1 MTKSIELFIR
11 IRAYWLKLMHLTMD
25 EEKSLNGENG
35 ETIASAYKILLAI
48 GIATEA
54 EKLVPIKWAH
64 ISGVNYNTIGDAG
77 VEFLEKFSRDSKV
90 AVKTTLNPMGFDRN
104 KPANLPENFTKQ
116 QMRIVR
122 SYEKMGTAP
131 SFTCIPYEI
140 FDIPERG
147 SAVSFAESNA
157 TLYSNSVLGL
167 LTNKESSLSAIAS
180 SVTGKAPY
188 SDLRIEEFR
197 HPKVTVKPTVKLIT
211 EVDYGLLGYFAGKMI
226 KHSCIAFDG
235 IREKADVINIKSLSA
250 AIGTSGTCGMFTSEE
265 NTNEVI
271 SYGREEV
278 NTIKDEIDTAE
289 DGNIIVLGSPQL
301 GANDLNFLA
310 TLVENKKFLKRCMI
324 FCPRA
329 VYNQAANT
337 GLISRIEKAGA
348 EFICDSCTCL
358 TPLITRDDFDSVI
371 TNSIKGAYYLN
382 HSNKTGVA
390 LKDMKSIVKEYAD

>member
-1 MTKSIELFIR
+1 
-11 IRAYWLKLMHLTMD
+11 MHLTTD

-77 VEFLEKFSRDSKV
+77 VEFLEKFSRDAKV

-104 KPANLPENFTKQ
+104 KPANLPENFAKQ

-122 SYEKMGTAP
+122 SYEKMGTTP

-140 FDIPERG
+140 FEIPERG

-157 TLYSNSVLGL
+157 ALYSNSVLGL
-167 LTNKESSLSAIAS
+167 LTNKESSLSALAS

-197 HPKVTVKPTVKLIT
+197 HPKVTVKPTVKLMT

-226 KHSCIAFDG
+226 KDSCVAFDG
-235 IREKADVINIKSLSA
+235 IREKADIINIKSLSA
-250 AIGTSGTCGMFTSEE
+250 AIGTSGNCGMFTSEE

-271 SYGREEV
+271 SYGREEI
-278 NTIKDEIDTAE
+278 NTIKDEINTAE

-301 GANDLNFLA
+301 GVNELNFLA

-337 GLISRIEKAGA
+337 GLIGKIEKSGG

-358 TPLITRDDFDSVI
+358 TPLITRYDFDSVI
-371 TNSIKGAYYLN
+371 T
-382 HSNKTGVA
+382 
-390 LKDMKSIVKEYAD
+390 

>member
-1 MTKSIELFIR
+1 
-11 IRAYWLKLMHLTMD
+11 MHLTTD

-77 VEFLEKFSRDSKV
+77 VEFLEKFSRDAKV

-104 KPANLPENFTKQ
+104 KPANLPENFAKQ

-122 SYEKMGTAP
+122 SYEKMGTTP

-140 FDIPERG
+140 FEIPERG

-157 TLYSNSVLGL
+157 ALYSNSVLGL
-167 LTNKESSLSAIAS
+167 LTNKESSLSALAS

-197 HPKVTVKPTVKLIT
+197 HPKVTVKPTVKLMT

-226 KHSCIAFDG
+226 KDSCVAFDG
-235 IREKADVINIKSLSA
+235 IREKADIINIKSLSA
-250 AIGTSGTCGMFTSEE
+250 AIGTSGNCGMFTSEE

-271 SYGREEV
+271 SYGREEI
-278 NTIKDEIDTAE
+278 NTIKDEINTAE

-301 GANDLNFLA
+301 GVNELNFLA

-337 GLISRIEKAGA
+337 GLIGKIEKSGG

-358 TPLITRDDFDSVI
+358 TPLITRYDFDSVI

-382 HSNKTGVA
+382 HSNRTEVA
-390 LKDMKSIVKEYAD
+390 LKDIKSIVKKYTD

>member
-1 MTKSIELFIR
+1 
-11 IRAYWLKLMHLTMD
+11 MHLPTD

-77 VEFLEKFSRDSKV
+77 VEFLEKFSRDAKV

-104 KPANLPENFTKQ
+104 KPANLPENFAKQ

-122 SYEKMGTAP
+122 SYEKMGTTP

-140 FDIPERG
+140 FEIPERG

-157 TLYSNSVLGL
+157 ALYSNSVLGL
-167 LTNKESSLSAIAS
+167 LTNKESSLSALAS

-197 HPKVTVKPTVKLIT
+197 HPKVTVKPTVKLMT

-226 KHSCIAFDG
+226 KDSCVAFDG
-235 IREKADVINIKSLSA
+235 IREKADIINIKSLSA
-250 AIGTSGTCGMFTSEE
+250 AIGTSGNCGMFTSEE

-271 SYGREEV
+271 SYGREEI
-278 NTIKDEIDTAE
+278 NTIKDEINTAE

-301 GANDLNFLA
+301 GVNELNFLA

-337 GLISRIEKAGA
+337 GLIGKIEKSGG

-358 TPLITRDDFDSVI
+358 TPLITRYDFDSVI

-382 HSNKTGVA
+382 HSNRTGVA
-390 LKDMKSIVKEYAD
+390 LKDIKSIVKKYTD

>member
-1 MTKSIELFIR
+1 M
-11 IRAYWLKLMHLTMD
+11 YLTRD

-35 ETIASAYKILLAI
+35 ETMASAYKILLAI
-48 GIATEA
+48 GMATGA

-77 VEFLEKFSRDSKV
+77 VEFLEKFSRGVKV

-104 KPANLPENFTKQ
+104 KPTNLPKIFTDQ
-116 QMRIVR
+116 QMRIVGA
-122 SYEKMGTAP
+122 YEKIGTTP

-140 FDIPERG
+140 FDIPDRG

-157 TLYSNSVLGL
+157 ALYSNSVLGL
-167 LTNKESSLSAIAS
+167 LTNKESSLSALAS

-197 HPKVTVKPTVKLIT
+197 HPKVTVKPTVKLNT
-211 EVDYGLLGYFAGKMI
+211 EVDHGLLGYFAGKMVNDT
-226 KHSCIAFDG
+226 CIAFDDIKEKTG
-235 IREKADVINIKSLSA
+235 IINMKSLSA
-250 AIGTSGTCGMFTSEE
+250 AIGTSGICGMFTSGEK
-265 NTNEVI
+265 TNEVI
-271 SYGREEV
+271 SYGREEG
-278 NTIKDEIDTAE
+278 NTTKDEINTAE
-289 DGNIIVLGSPQL
+289 DGDIIALGSPQL
-301 GANDLNFLA
+301 GISEINFLSE
-310 TLVENKKFLKRCMI
+310 LVESKRFLKRCMI

-337 GLISRIEKAGA
+337 GLIDKLQKSGV

-358 TPLITRDDFDSVI
+358 TPLITRNDFDSVI

-382 HSNKTGVA
+382 HSNRVGVA
-390 LKDMKSIVKEYAD
+390 LKDMKSIVKEYTD

>member
-1 MTKSIELFIR
+1 
-11 IRAYWLKLMHLTMD
+11 MHLTTD

-35 ETIASAYKILLAI
+35 ETIAYAYKILLAI

-77 VEFLEKFSRDSKV
+77 VEFLEKFSRDAKV

-104 KPANLPENFTKQ
+104 KPANLPENFAKQ

-122 SYEKMGTAP
+122 SYEKMRTTP

-157 TLYSNSVLGL
+157 ALYSNSVLGL
-167 LTNKESSLSAIAS
+167 LTNKESSLSALAS

-197 HPKVTVKPTVKLIT
+197 HPKVTVKPTVKLMT

-226 KHSCIAFDG
+226 NDSCIAFDG
-235 IREKADVINIKSLSA
+235 IREKADIINIKSLSA
-250 AIGTSGTCGMFTSEE
+250 AIGTSGTCGMFTSGE

-271 SYGREEV
+271 SYGREEI
-278 NTIKDEIDTAE
+278 NTINDEINTAE
-289 DGNIIVLGSPQL
+289 DGDIIALGSPQL
-301 GANDLNFLA
+301 GVNELNFLA

-329 VYNQAANT
+329 VYNQAANA
-337 GLISRIEKAGA
+337 GLIGKLEKSGVK
-348 EFICDSCTCL
+348 FMCDSCTCL
-358 TPLITRDDFDSVI
+358 TPLITRYDFDSVI

-382 HSNKTGVA
+382 HSNRTGVA
-390 LKDMKSIVKEYAD
+390 LKDMKSIVKEYTD

>member
-1 MTKSIELFIR
+1 
-11 IRAYWLKLMHLTMD
+11 MD

-77 VEFLEKFSRDSKV
+77 VEFLEKFSRDAKV

-104 KPANLPENFTKQ
+104 KPTNLPENFTKQ

-122 SYEKMGTAP
+122 SYEKMDTTP

-167 LTNKESSLSAIAS
+167 LTNKESSLSALAS

-197 HPKVTVKPTVKLIT
+197 HPKVTVKPTVKLLT
-211 EVDYGLLGYFAGKMI
+211 EVDYGLLGYFAGKMVN
-226 KHSCIAFDG
+226 HSCIAFDG

-271 SYGREEV
+271 SYGREEI
-278 NTIKDEIDTAE
+278 NTIKDEINTAE

-301 GANDLNFLA
+301 GANELNFLS

-337 GLISRIEKAGA
+337 GLIGRIEKAGG

>member
-1 MTKSIELFIR
+1 M
-11 IRAYWLKLMHLTMD
+11 YLTRD

-35 ETIASAYKILLAI
+35 ETMAYAYKILLAI
-48 GIATEA
+48 GMATGA

-77 VEFLEKFSRDSKV
+77 VEFLEKFSRGAKI

-104 KPANLPENFTKQ
+104 KPANLPEIFTDQ

-122 SYEKMGTAP
+122 SYEKMGATP

-140 FDIPERG
+140 FDIPDRG

-157 TLYSNSVLGL
+157 ALYSNSVLGL
-167 LTNKESSLSAIAS
+167 LTNKESSLSALAS

-197 HPKVTVKPTVKLIT
+197 HPKVTVKPTVTLNT
-211 EVDYGLLGYFAGKMI
+211 EVDYGLLGYFAGKMVNDT
-226 KHSCIAFDG
+226 CIAFDDMKEKTG
-235 IREKADVINIKSLSA
+235 IINMKSPSA
-250 AIGTSGTCGMFTSEE
+250 AIGTSGSCGMFTSEE
-265 NTNEVI
+265 KTNEVI
-271 SYGREEV
+271 SYGREES
-278 NTIKDEIDTAE
+278 NTIKDEINTTE
-289 DGNIIVLGSPQL
+289 DGDIIVLGSPQL
-301 GANDLNFLA
+301 GINEINLLSTLA
-310 TLVENKKFLKRCMI
+310 ESKKFLKRCMI

-329 VYNQAANT
+329 IYNQAANT
-337 GLISRIEKAGA
+337 GLIDKIQKSGV

-358 TPLITRDDFDSVI
+358 TPLITRHDFDSVI

-382 HSNKTGVA
+382 HSNRIGVA
-390 LKDMKSIVKEYAD
+390 LKDMKSIVKEYTD

>member
-1 MTKSIELFIR
+1 
-11 IRAYWLKLMHLTMD
+11 MHLTTD

-35 ETIASAYKILLAI
+35 ETIAYAYKILLAI

-77 VEFLEKFSRDSKV
+77 VEFLEKFSRDAKV
-90 AVKTTLNPMGFDRN
+90 AVKTTLNPMGFDIN
-104 KPANLPENFTKQ
+104 KPANLPENFAKQ
-116 QMRIVR
+116 QMGIVR
-122 SYEKMGTAP
+122 SYEKMGTTP

-157 TLYSNSVLGL
+157 ALYSNSVLGL
-167 LTNKESSLSAIAS
+167 LTNKESSLSALAS

-197 HPKVTVKPTVKLIT
+197 HPKVTVKPTVKLMT

-226 KHSCIAFDG
+226 NDSCIAFDG
-235 IREKADVINIKSLSA
+235 IREKADIINIKSLSA
-250 AIGTSGTCGMFTSEE
+250 AIGTSGTCGMFTSGE

-271 SYGREEV
+271 SYGREEI
-278 NTIKDEIDTAE
+278 NTINDEINTAE
-289 DGNIIVLGSPQL
+289 DGDIIALGSPQL
-301 GANDLNFLA
+301 GVNELNFLA

-329 VYNQAANT
+329 VYNQAANA
-337 GLISRIEKAGA
+337 GLIGKLEKSGVK
-348 EFICDSCTCL
+348 FMCDSCTCL
-358 TPLITRDDFDSVI
+358 TPLITRYDFDSVI

-382 HSNKTGVA
+382 HSNRTGVA
-390 LKDMKSIVKEYAD
+390 LKDMKSIVKEYTD

>member
-1 MTKSIELFIR
+1 
-11 IRAYWLKLMHLTMD
+11 MHLTTD
-25 EEKSLNGENG
+25 EEKLLNGENG

-77 VEFLEKFSRDSKV
+77 VEFLEKFSRDAKV

-104 KPANLPENFTKQ
+104 KPANLPENFAKQ

-122 SYEKMGTAP
+122 SYEKMGTTP

-140 FDIPERG
+140 FEIPERG

-157 TLYSNSVLGL
+157 ALYSNSVLGL
-167 LTNKESSLSAIAS
+167 LTNKESSLSALAS

-197 HPKVTVKPTVKLIT
+197 HPKVTVKPTVKLMT

-226 KHSCIAFDG
+226 KDSCVAFDG
-235 IREKADVINIKSLSA
+235 IREKADIINIKSLSA
-250 AIGTSGTCGMFTSEE
+250 AIGTSGNCGMFTSEE

-271 SYGREEV
+271 SYGREEI
-278 NTIKDEIDTAE
+278 NTIKDEINTAE

-301 GANDLNFLA
+301 GVNELNFLA

-337 GLISRIEKAGA
+337 GLIGKIEKSGG

-358 TPLITRDDFDSVI
+358 TPLITRYDFDSVI

-382 HSNKTGVA
+382 HSNRTGVA
-390 LKDMKSIVKEYAD
+390 LKDIKSIVKKYTD

>member
-1 MTKSIELFIR
+1 M
-11 IRAYWLKLMHLTMD
+11 YLTRD
-25 EEKSLNGENG
+25 EEKSLNGEKG
-35 ETIASAYKILLAI
+35 ETMASAYKILLAI
-48 GIATEA
+48 GMATGA

-77 VEFLEKFSRDSKV
+77 VEFLEKFSRGAKV

-104 KPANLPENFTKQ
+104 KPANLPEIFTDQ

-122 SYEKMGTAP
+122 SYEKMGTTP

-140 FDIPERG
+140 FDIPDRG

-157 TLYSNSVLGL
+157 ALYSNSVLGL
-167 LTNKESSLSAIAS
+167 LTNKESSLSALAS

-197 HPKVTVKPTVKLIT
+197 HPKVTVKPTVKLST
-211 EVDYGLLGYFAGKMI
+211 EVDYGLLGYFAGKMVNDT
-226 KHSCIAFDG
+226 CIAFDYMKEKTG
-235 IREKADVINIKSLSA
+235 IINTKSLSA
-250 AIGTSGTCGMFTSEE
+250 AIGTSGICGMFTSEE
-265 NTNEVI
+265 KTNEVI
-271 SYGREEV
+271 SYGREES
-278 NTIKDEIDTAE
+278 NAIKDEINTAE
-289 DGNIIVLGSPQL
+289 DGDIIVLGSPQL
-301 GANDLNFLA
+301 GINEINFLSK
-310 TLVENKKFLKRCMI
+310 LVESKRFLKRCMI

-337 GLISRIEKAGA
+337 GLIDKIQKSGV

-358 TPLITRDDFDSVI
+358 TPLITRNDFDSAI

-382 HSNKTGVA
+382 HSNRIGVA
-390 LKDMKSIVKEYAD
+390 LKDMKSIVKEYTD

>member
-1 MTKSIELFIR
+1 
-11 IRAYWLKLMHLTMD
+11 MHLTTD

-35 ETIASAYKILLAI
+35 ETIAYAYKILLAI

-77 VEFLEKFSRDSKV
+77 VEFLEKFSRDAKV

-104 KPANLPENFTKQ
+104 KPANLPENFAKQ

-122 SYEKMGTAP
+122 SYEKMGTTP

-157 TLYSNSVLGL
+157 ALYSNSVLGL
-167 LTNKESSLSAIAS
+167 LTNKESSLSALAS

-197 HPKVTVKPTVKLIT
+197 HPKVTVKPTVKLMT

-226 KHSCIAFDG
+226 NDSCIAFDG
-235 IREKADVINIKSLSA
+235 IREKADIINIKSLSA
-250 AIGTSGTCGMFTSEE
+250 AIGTSGTCGMFTSGE

-271 SYGREEV
+271 SYGREEI
-278 NTIKDEIDTAE
+278 NTINDEINTAE
-289 DGNIIVLGSPQL
+289 DGDIIALGSPQL
-301 GANDLNFLA
+301 GVNELNFLA

-329 VYNQAANT
+329 VYNQAANA
-337 GLISRIEKAGA
+337 GLIGKLEKSGVK
-348 EFICDSCTCL
+348 FICDSCTCL
-358 TPLITRDDFDSVI
+358 TPLITRYDFDSVI

-382 HSNKTGVA
+382 HSNRTGVA
-390 LKDMKSIVKEYAD
+390 LKDMKSIVKEYTD

>member
-1 MTKSIELFIR
+1 L
-11 IRAYWLKLMHLTMD
+11 YLTRD

-35 ETIASAYKILLAI
+35 ETMASAYKILLAI
-48 GIATEA
+48 GMATGA

-77 VEFLEKFSRDSKV
+77 VEFLEKFSRGAKV

-104 KPANLPENFTKQ
+104 KPASLPEIFTDQ
-116 QMRIVR
+116 QMRIVK
-122 SYEKMGTAP
+122 SYERMGTTP

-140 FDIPERG
+140 FDIPDRG

-157 TLYSNSVLGL
+157 ALYSNSVLGL
-167 LTNKESSLSAIAS
+167 LTNKESSLSALAS

-197 HPKVTVKPTVKLIT
+197 HPKVTVKPTVKLNT
-211 EVDYGLLGYFAGKMI
+211 EVDYGLIGYFAGKAVNDT
-226 KHSCIAFDG
+226 CIAFDDMKEKTG
-235 IREKADVINIKSLSA
+235 IINMKSLSA
-250 AIGTSGTCGMFTSEE
+250 AIGTSGICGMFTSEE
-265 NTNEVI
+265 KTNEVI
-271 SYGREEV
+271 SYGREES
-278 NTIKDEIDTAE
+278 NTIKDEINTAE
-289 DGNIIVLGSPQL
+289 DGDIIVLGSPQL
-301 GANDLNFLA
+301 GINEINFLSK
-310 TLVENKKFLKRCMI
+310 LVESKRFLKRCMI

-337 GLISRIEKAGA
+337 GLIDKIQKSGV

-358 TPLITRDDFDSVI
+358 TPLITRNDFDSVI

-382 HSNKTGVA
+382 HSNRIGVA
-390 LKDMKSIVKEYAD
+390 LKDMNSIVKEYTD

>member
-1 MTKSIELFIR
+1 M
-11 IRAYWLKLMHLTMD
+11 YLTRD

-35 ETIASAYKILLAI
+35 ETMASAYKILLAI
-48 GIATEA
+48 GMATGA

-77 VEFLEKFSRDSKV
+77 VEFLEKFSRGAKV

-104 KPANLPENFTKQ
+104 KPASLPEIFTDQ

-122 SYEKMGTAP
+122 SYERMGTTP

-140 FDIPERG
+140 FDIPDRG

-157 TLYSNSVLGL
+157 ALYSNSVLGL
-167 LTNKESSLSAIAS
+167 LTNKESSLSALAS

-188 SDLRIEEFR
+188 ADLRIEEFR
-197 HPKVTVKPTVKLIT
+197 HPKVTVKPTVKLNT
-211 EVDYGLLGYFAGKMI
+211 EVDYGLIGYFAGKAVNDT
-226 KHSCIAFDG
+226 CIAFDDMKEKTG
-235 IREKADVINIKSLSA
+235 IINMKSLSA
-250 AIGTSGTCGMFTSEE
+250 AIGTSGICGMFTSEE
-265 NTNEVI
+265 KTNEVI
-271 SYGREEV
+271 SYGREES
-278 NTIKDEIDTAE
+278 NTIKDEINTAE
-289 DGNIIVLGSPQL
+289 DGDIIVLGSPQL
-301 GANDLNFLA
+301 GINEINFLSK
-310 TLVENKKFLKRCMI
+310 LVESKRFLKRCMI

-337 GLISRIEKAGA
+337 GLIDKIQKSGV

-358 TPLITRDDFDSVI
+358 TPLITRNDFDSVI

-382 HSNKTGVA
+382 HSNRIGVA
-390 LKDMKSIVKEYAD
+390 LKDMNSIVKEYTD

>member
-1 MTKSIELFIR
+1 
-11 IRAYWLKLMHLTMD
+11 MHLTTD

-77 VEFLEKFSRDSKV
+77 VEFLEKFSRDAKV

-104 KPANLPENFTKQ
+104 KPANLPENFAKQ

-122 SYEKMGTAP
+122 SYEKMGTTP

-140 FDIPERG
+140 FEIPERG

-157 TLYSNSVLGL
+157 ALYSNSVLGL
-167 LTNKESSLSAIAS
+167 LTNKESSLSALAS
-180 SVTGKAPY
+180 SMTGKAPY

-197 HPKVTVKPTVKLIT
+197 HPKVTVKPTVKLMT

-226 KHSCIAFDG
+226 KDSCVAFDG
-235 IREKADVINIKSLSA
+235 IREKADIINIKSLSA
-250 AIGTSGTCGMFTSEE
+250 AIGTSGNCGMFTSEE

-271 SYGREEV
+271 SYGREEI
-278 NTIKDEIDTAE
+278 NTIKDEINTAE

-301 GANDLNFLA
+301 GVNELNFLA

-337 GLISRIEKAGA
+337 GLIGKIEKSGG

-358 TPLITRDDFDSVI
+358 TPLITRYDFDSVI

-382 HSNKTGVA
+382 HSNRTGVA
-390 LKDMKSIVKEYAD
+390 LKDIKSIVKKYTD

>member
-1 MTKSIELFIR
+1 
-11 IRAYWLKLMHLTMD
+11 MHLTTD
-25 EEKSLNGENG
+25 EEKSLNGESG

-64 ISGVNYNTIGDAG
+64 ISGVNYNAIGDAG
-77 VEFLEKFSRDSKV
+77 VEFLEKFSRDAKV

-104 KPANLPENFTKQ
+104 KPANLPENFAKQ

-122 SYEKMGTAP
+122 SYEKMGTTP

-157 TLYSNSVLGL
+157 ALYSNSVLGL
-167 LTNKESSLSAIAS
+167 LTNKESSLSALAS

-188 SDLRIEEFR
+188 SDLRIQEFR
-197 HPKVTVKPTVKLIT
+197 HPKVTIKPTVKLMT

-226 KHSCIAFDG
+226 KDSCIAFDG
-235 IREKADVINIKSLSA
+235 IREKADIINIKSLSA

-265 NTNEVI
+265 NTNEVV
-271 SYGREEV
+271 SYGKEEI
-278 NTIKDEIDTAE
+278 NTIKDEINTAE
-289 DGNIIVLGSPQL
+289 DGNIIVFGSPQL
-301 GANDLNFLA
+301 GLNELNFLA
-310 TLVENKKFLKRCMI
+310 TLVENKKFLRRCII

-337 GLISRIEKAGA
+337 GLIGKIEKAGG

-358 TPLITRDDFDSVI
+358 TPLITRYDFDSVI

-382 HSNKTGVA
+382 HSNRTGVA
-390 LKDMKSIVKEYAD
+390 LKDMKSITKEYTD

>member
-1 MTKSIELFIR
+1 
-11 IRAYWLKLMHLTMD
+11 MHLTTD

-77 VEFLEKFSRDSKV
+77 VEFLEKFSRDAKV

-122 SYEKMGTAP
+122 SYEKMGTTA

-140 FDIPERG
+140 FEIPERG

-157 TLYSNSVLGL
+157 ALYSNSVLGL
-167 LTNKESSLSAIAS
+167 LTNKESSLSALAS

-197 HPKVTVKPTVKLIT
+197 HPKVTVKPTVKLMT

-226 KHSCIAFDG
+226 KDSCVAFDG
-235 IREKADVINIKSLSA
+235 IREKADIINIKSLSA
-250 AIGTSGTCGMFTSEE
+250 AIGTSGNCGMFTSEE

-271 SYGREEV
+271 SYGREEI
-278 NTIKDEIDTAE
+278 NTIKDEINTAE

-301 GANDLNFLA
+301 GVNELNFLA

-337 GLISRIEKAGA
+337 GLIGKIEKSGG

-358 TPLITRDDFDSVI
+358 TPLITRYDFDSVI

-382 HSNKTGVA
+382 HSNRTEVA
-390 LKDMKSIVKEYAD
+390 LKDIKSIVKKYTD

>member
-1 MTKSIELFIR
+1 
-11 IRAYWLKLMHLTMD
+11 MHLTTD

-48 GIATEA
+48 GIATGA

-77 VEFLEKFSRDSKV
+77 VEFLEKFSRDAKV

-104 KPANLPENFTKQ
+104 KPANLPENFAKQ

-122 SYEKMGTAP
+122 SYEKMGTTP

-140 FDIPERG
+140 FEIPERG

-157 TLYSNSVLGL
+157 ALYSNSVLGL
-167 LTNKESSLSAIAS
+167 LTNKESSLSALAS

-197 HPKVTVKPTVKLIT
+197 HPKVTVKPTVKLMT

-226 KHSCIAFDG
+226 KDSCVAFDG
-235 IREKADVINIKSLSA
+235 IREKADIINIKSLSA
-250 AIGTSGTCGMFTSEE
+250 AIGTSGNCGMFTSEE

-271 SYGREEV
+271 SYGREEI
-278 NTIKDEIDTAE
+278 NTIKDEINTAE

-301 GANDLNFLA
+301 GVNELNFLA

-337 GLISRIEKAGA
+337 GLIGKIEKSGG

-358 TPLITRDDFDSVI
+358 TPLITRYDFDSVI

-382 HSNKTGVA
+382 HSNRTGVA
-390 LKDMKSIVKEYAD
+390 LKDIKSIVKKYTD

>member
-1 MTKSIELFIR
+1 
-11 IRAYWLKLMHLTMD
+11 MHLTTD
-25 EEKSLNGENG
+25 EEKSLKGENG

-77 VEFLEKFSRDSKV
+77 VEFLEKFSRDAKV

-104 KPANLPENFTKQ
+104 KPANLPENFAKQ

-122 SYEKMGTAP
+122 SYEKMGTTP

-140 FDIPERG
+140 FEIPERG

-157 TLYSNSVLGL
+157 ALYSNSVLGL
-167 LTNKESSLSAIAS
+167 LTNKESSLSALAS

-197 HPKVTVKPTVKLIT
+197 HPKVTVKPTVKLMT

-226 KHSCIAFDG
+226 KDSCVAFDG
-235 IREKADVINIKSLSA
+235 IREKADIINIKSLSA
-250 AIGTSGTCGMFTSEE
+250 AIGTSGNCGMFTSEE

-271 SYGREEV
+271 SYGREEI
-278 NTIKDEIDTAE
+278 NTIKDEINTAE

-301 GANDLNFLA
+301 GVNELNFLA

-337 GLISRIEKAGA
+337 GLIGKIEKSGG

-358 TPLITRDDFDSVI
+358 TPLITRYDFDSVI

-382 HSNKTGVA
+382 HSNRTGVA
-390 LKDMKSIVKEYAD
+390 LKDMKSIVKEYTD

>member
-1 MTKSIELFIR
+1 M
-11 IRAYWLKLMHLTMD
+11 YLTRD

-35 ETIASAYKILLAI
+35 ETMASAYKILLAI
-48 GIATEA
+48 GMATGA

-77 VEFLEKFSRDSKV
+77 VEFLEKFSRGAKV

-104 KPANLPENFTKQ
+104 KPASLPEIFTDQ

-122 SYEKMGTAP
+122 SYEKMGTTP

-140 FDIPERG
+140 FDIPDRG

-157 TLYSNSVLGL
+157 ALYSNSVLGL
-167 LTNKESSLSAIAS
+167 LTNKESSLSALAS

-188 SDLRIEEFR
+188 ADLRIEEFR
-197 HPKVTVKPTVKLIT
+197 HPKVTVKPTVKLNT
-211 EVDYGLLGYFAGKMI
+211 EVDYGLIGYFAGKAVNDT
-226 KHSCIAFDG
+226 CIAFDDMKEKTG
-235 IREKADVINIKSLSA
+235 IINMKSLSA
-250 AIGTSGTCGMFTSEE
+250 AIGTSGICGMFTSEE
-265 NTNEVI
+265 KTNEVI
-271 SYGREEV
+271 SYGREES
-278 NTIKDEIDTAE
+278 NTIKDEINTAE
-289 DGNIIVLGSPQL
+289 DGDIIVLGSPQL
-301 GANDLNFLA
+301 GINEINFLSK
-310 TLVENKKFLKRCMI
+310 LVESKRFLKRCMI

-337 GLISRIEKAGA
+337 GLIDKIQKSGV

-358 TPLITRDDFDSVI
+358 TPLITRNDFDSVI

-382 HSNKTGVA
+382 HSNRIGVA
-390 LKDMKSIVKEYAD
+390 LKDMNSIVKEYTD

>member
-1 MTKSIELFIR
+1 
-11 IRAYWLKLMHLTMD
+11 MHLTTD
-25 EEKSLNGENG
+25 EEKSLNGESG

-64 ISGVNYNTIGDAG
+64 ISGVNYNAIGDAG
-77 VEFLEKFSRDSKV
+77 VEFLEKFSRDAKV

-104 KPANLPENFTKQ
+104 KPANLPENFAKQ

-122 SYEKMGTAP
+122 SYEKMGTTP

-140 FDIPERG
+140 FEIPERG

-157 TLYSNSVLGL
+157 ALYSNSVLGL
-167 LTNKESSLSAIAS
+167 LTNKESSLSALAS

-197 HPKVTVKPTVKLIT
+197 HPKVTVKPTVKLMT

-226 KHSCIAFDG
+226 KDSCIAFDG
-235 IREKADVINIKSLSA
+235 IREKADIIDIKSLSA
-250 AIGTSGTCGMFTSEE
+250 AIGTSGNCGMFTSEE

-271 SYGREEV
+271 SYGKEEI
-278 NTIKDEIDTAE
+278 NTIKDEINTAE

-301 GANDLNFLA
+301 GVNELNFLA

-337 GLISRIEKAGA
+337 GLIGKIEKSGG

-358 TPLITRDDFDSVI
+358 TPMITRYDFDSVI

-382 HSNKTGVA
+382 HSNRMGVA
-390 LKDMKSIVKEYAD
+390 LKDVKSIVKKYTD

>member
-1 MTKSIELFIR
+1 
-11 IRAYWLKLMHLTMD
+11 MHLTTD

-35 ETIASAYKILLAI
+35 ETIAYAYKILLAI

-77 VEFLEKFSRDSKV
+77 VEFLEKFSRDAKV

-104 KPANLPENFTKQ
+104 KPANLPENFAKQ

-122 SYEKMGTAP
+122 SYEKMRTTP

-140 FDIPERG
+140 FDIPKRG

-157 TLYSNSVLGL
+157 ALYSNSVLGL
-167 LTNKESSLSAIAS
+167 LTNKESSLSALAS

-197 HPKVTVKPTVKLIT
+197 HPKVTVKPTVKLMT

-226 KHSCIAFDG
+226 NDSCIAFDG
-235 IREKADVINIKSLSA
+235 IREKADIINIKSLSA
-250 AIGTSGTCGMFTSEE
+250 AIGTSGTCGMFTSGE

-271 SYGREEV
+271 SYGREEI
-278 NTIKDEIDTAE
+278 NTINDEINTAE
-289 DGNIIVLGSPQL
+289 DGDIIALGSPQL
-301 GANDLNFLA
+301 GVNELNFLA

-329 VYNQAANT
+329 VYNQAANA
-337 GLISRIEKAGA
+337 GLIGKLEKSGVK
-348 EFICDSCTCL
+348 FMCDSCTCL
-358 TPLITRDDFDSVI
+358 TPLITRYDFDSVI

-382 HSNKTGVA
+382 HSNRTGVA
-390 LKDMKSIVKEYAD
+390 LKDMKSIVKEYTD

>member
-1 MTKSIELFIR
+1 M
-11 IRAYWLKLMHLTMD
+11 YLTRD

-35 ETIASAYKILLAI
+35 ETMACAYKILLAI
-48 GIATEA
+48 GMATGA

-77 VEFLEKFSRDSKV
+77 VEFLEKFSRGAKV

-104 KPANLPENFTKQ
+104 KPASLPEIFTDQ

-122 SYEKMGTAP
+122 SYERMGTTP

-140 FDIPERG
+140 FDIPDRG

-157 TLYSNSVLGL
+157 ALYSNSVLGL
-167 LTNKESSLSAIAS
+167 LTNKESSLSALAS

-197 HPKVTVKPTVKLIT
+197 HPKVTVKPTVKLNT
-211 EVDYGLLGYFAGKMI
+211 EVDYGLIGYFAGKAVNDT
-226 KHSCIAFDG
+226 CIAFDDMKEKTG
-235 IREKADVINIKSLSA
+235 ILNMKSLSA
-250 AIGTSGTCGMFTSEE
+250 AIGTSGICGMFTSEE
-265 NTNEVI
+265 KTNEVI
-271 SYGREEV
+271 SYGREES
-278 NTIKDEIDTAE
+278 NTIKDEINTAE
-289 DGNIIVLGSPQL
+289 DGDIIVLGSPQL
-301 GANDLNFLA
+301 GINEINFLSK
-310 TLVENKKFLKRCMI
+310 LVESKRFLKRCMI

-337 GLISRIEKAGA
+337 GLIDKIQKSGV

-358 TPLITRDDFDSVI
+358 TPLITRNDFDSVI

-382 HSNKTGVA
+382 HSNRIGVA
-390 LKDMKSIVKEYAD
+390 LKDMNSIVKEYTD